1 MDLKTFASAIT
12 QIAEEK
18 GIKKE
23 KVIEIQRKWNKQIE
37 HAWLNGVYIWDFQ
50 LKNVIRDYEKEGYK
64 IIFDETN
71 SLIKTL

>member
-1 MDLKTFASAIT
+1 M
-12 QIAEEK
+12 
-18 GIKKE
+18 KKE

-64 IIFDETN
+64 IILKEVRK
-71 SLIKTL
+71 I